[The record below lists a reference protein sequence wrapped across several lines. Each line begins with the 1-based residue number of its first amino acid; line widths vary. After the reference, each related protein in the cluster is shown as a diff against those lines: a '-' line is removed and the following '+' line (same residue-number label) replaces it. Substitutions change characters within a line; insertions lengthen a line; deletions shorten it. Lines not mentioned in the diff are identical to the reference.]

1 MAKPMPPRPA
11 APAKKAVPKIIKAI
25 NFDPEFRPVIVGPI
39 LKHRVVT
46 AFEEAKGII
55 LTARSEATRLRSQ
68 AEATRQQAVVEK
80 EAERERGFQQGLQAG
95 LAELSEKII
104 EAEFGREKILNE
116 AEPQIIRMVMDIAEK
131 VIGREVEKGAIVDI
145 VKQAISQAVGR
156 KVTVRINPQDVPAMK
171 EREKDL
177 MTALDGTQTVSI
189 KEDEQIPP
197 GGCVVETE
205 KGAVDARL
213 ETQLEAIKKA
223 LGLDQV

>member
-1 MAKPMPPRPA
+1 MSKPMPPRTA
-11 APAKKAVPKIIKAI
+11 APAKKPSPKIIKAI
-25 NFDPEFRPVIVGPI
+25 AFDPEFRPVVVGPI
-39 LKHRVVT
+39 LKNRVMT

-55 LTARSEATRLRSQ
+55 LTARSEATRLRAQ

-95 LAELSEKII
+95 LAELSEKIL

-177 MTALDGTQTVSI
+177 MTALDGTQSVSI
-189 KEDEQIPP
+189 KEDETIPP

>member
-1 MAKPMPPRPA
+1 MNKPLSPKPA
-11 APAKKAVPKIIKAI
+11 MPAKKFSKVIKAI
-25 NFDPEFRPVIVGPI
+25 QFDKEFRPVTVGPI
-39 LKHRVVT
+39 VKNRVMT
-46 AFEEAKGII
+46 AYDEAKGII
-55 LTARSEATRLRSQ
+55 LTARSEAERLRQEAESIRKQ
-68 AEATRQQAVVEK
+68 AALEK
-80 EAERERGFQQGLQAG
+80 EAERERGYQQGLQAG

-131 VIGREVEKGAIVDI
+131 VIGREIEKGAIVDI

-156 KVTVRINPQDVPAMK
+156 KITVRINPIDIPAMK

-177 MTALDGTQTVSI
+177 LIGLESTQSVSI

-223 LGLDQV
+223 LGLDVV